1 MEKYPINWGP
11 SPFFWVRP
19 HFFGA
24 IFFTCTATIS
34 RKIRGLVIR
43 FCGWRS
49 CACIVFNSIA
59 PTMPNWLL
67 PEYIADVLP
76 SEARKIEELRRLMLD
91 NFRLYGY
98 ELVMPPMLEYV
109 ESLLTGAGADTDLRT
124 FKLVDQISGRM
135 LGLRADMTTQVAR
148 IDAHLLNRA
157 TVTRLCYAG
166 SVLHTRPSG
175 LHSTREPFQI
185 GAEIYGHAGLE
196 ADAEIQELALGSLAL
211 AGFSDVRLDLT
222 HVGVLRAILA
232 QDPAATKDYEAIVT
246 LLRGKDVPGLQQQT
260 AKYNETT
267 RAALLA
273 LPNLYGDVE
282 VLKRAREVLPALP
295 GITHALAELAALA
308 ASAIGRA
315 DVAIDLADL
324 RGYQY
329 ESGAMF
335 ALYVPGLPNA
345 VARGGRY
352 DHVGEAFGRARP
364 ATGFSLDLRELARLL
379 PTAERKHS
387 IRAPWGNAPELK
399 EKIAEL
405 RKSGEVVIQS
415 LPGHNDEQ
423 DEFECDRALVLDE
436 SGSNWI
442 LKNLG

>member
-1 MEKYPINWGP
+1 
-11 SPFFWVRP
+11 
-19 HFFGA
+19 
-24 IFFTCTATIS
+24 
-34 RKIRGLVIR
+34 
-43 FCGWRS
+43 
-49 CACIVFNSIA
+49 
-59 PTMPNWLL
+59 MPNWLL
-67 PEYIADVLP
+67 PEHIADVLP

-98 ELVMPPMLEYV
+98 ELVMPPLLEYV
-109 ESLLTGAGADTDLRT
+109 ESLMTGAGQDTELRT

-175 LHSTREPFQI
+175 LHTTREPLQI

-196 ADAEIQELALGSLAL
+196 ADAEIQELALASLAL
-211 AGFSDVRLDLT
+211 AGFTDVRLDLS

-232 QDPAATKDYEAIVT
+232 EDANAARDEAALYL
-246 LLRGKDVPGLQQQT
+246 LLRAKDVPGLEAQT
-260 AKYNETT
+260 AAYAPAV

-273 LPNLYGDVE
+273 LPNLYGDVD
-282 VLKRAREVLPALP
+282 VLKRARDVLPDLP
-295 GITHALAELAALA
+295 GIGKALAELAALA

-335 ALYVPGLPNA
+335 AVYVPGLPNA
-345 VARGGRY
+345 VLRGGRY

-364 ATGFSLDLRELARLL
+364 ATGFSMDLRELARLL

-399 EKIAEL
+399 DKIAEL
-405 RKSGEVVIQS
+405 RKAGEVVIQS
-415 LPGHNDEQ
+415 LPGHSNEQ
-423 DEFECDRALVLDE
+423 DEFECDRALVLDD

>member
-1 MEKYPINWGP
+1 
-11 SPFFWVRP
+11 
-19 HFFGA
+19 
-24 IFFTCTATIS
+24 
-34 RKIRGLVIR
+34 
-43 FCGWRS
+43 
-49 CACIVFNSIA
+49 
-59 PTMPNWLL
+59 MPNWLL
-67 PEYIADVLP
+67 PEHIADVLP

-98 ELVMPPMLEYV
+98 ELVMPPLLEYLD
-109 ESLLTGAGADTDLRT
+109 SLLTGAGKDTDLRT

-148 IDAHLLNRA
+148 IDAHLLNRDS
-157 TVTRLCYAG
+157 VTRLCYAG

-175 LHSTREPFQI
+175 LHATREPLQI

-196 ADAEIQELALGSLAL
+196 ADAEIQELALASLAM
-211 AGFSDVRLDLT
+211 AGFPDVRLDLS
-222 HVGVLRAILA
+222 HVGVVRALLEH
-232 QDPAATKDYEAIVT
+232 DPAARNDEAALYA
-246 LLRGKDVPGLQQQT
+246 LLRAKDTPGLQ
-260 AKYNETT
+260 ALSAAYAPDT

-273 LPNLYGDVE
+273 LPNLYGDID
-282 VLKRAREVLPALP
+282 VLAKARAVLPALP
-295 GITHALAELAALA
+295 GITRALAELAALA
-308 ASAIGRA
+308 GSALGRA
-315 DVAIDLADL
+315 EVAIDLADL
-324 RGYQY
+324 RGYAY

-387 IRAPWGNAPELK
+387 IRAPWGNAPELR
-399 EKIAEL
+399 ELIAQL
-405 RKSGEVVIQS
+405 RKTGEVVIQS
-415 LPGHNDEQ
+415 LPGHDNEQ
-423 DEFECDRALVLDE
+423 DEFECDRVLVLED
-436 SGSNWI
+436 SNWI

>member
-1 MEKYPINWGP
+1 MID
-11 SPFFWVRP
+11 
-19 HFFGA
+19 
-24 IFFTCTATIS
+24 IS
-34 RKIRGLVIR
+34 TTPLP
-43 FCGWRS
+43 
-49 CACIVFNSIA
+49 VF
-59 PTMPNWLL
+59 PMPNWLL
-67 PEYIADVLP
+67 PEHIADVLP

-98 ELVMPPMLEYV
+98 ELVMPPLLEYV
-109 ESLLTGAGADTDLRT
+109 ESLMTGAGQDTELRT

-175 LHSTREPFQI
+175 LHTTREPLQI

-196 ADAEIQELALGSLAL
+196 ADAEIQELALASLAL
-211 AGFSDVRLDLT
+211 AGFTDVRLDLS

-232 QDPAATKDYEAIVT
+232 EDANAAKDEAALYL
-246 LLRGKDVPGLQQQT
+246 LLRAKDVPGLEART
-260 AKYNETT
+260 ANYSPLV
-267 RAALLA
+267 RSALLA
-273 LPNLYGDVE
+273 LPNLYGDVD
-282 VLKRAREVLPALP
+282 VLKRAREVLPDLP
-295 GITHALAELAALA
+295 GIAKALAELAALA
-308 ASAIGRA
+308 ATADNAAIGRE
-315 DVAIDLADL
+315 VAVDLADL

-335 ALYVPGLPNA
+335 AIYVPGLPNA
-345 VARGGRY
+345 VLRGGRY

-364 ATGFSLDLRELARLL
+364 ATGFSMDLRELARLL

-399 EKIAEL
+399 DKIAEL
-405 RKSGEVVIQS
+405 RKAGEVVIQS
-415 LPGHNDEQ
+415 LPGHSNEQ
-423 DEFECDRALVLDE
+423 DEFECDRALVLDD

>member
-1 MEKYPINWGP
+1 
-11 SPFFWVRP
+11 
-19 HFFGA
+19 
-24 IFFTCTATIS
+24 
-34 RKIRGLVIR
+34 
-43 FCGWRS
+43 
-49 CACIVFNSIA
+49 
-59 PTMPNWLL
+59 MPNWLL
-67 PEYIADVLP
+67 PENIADVLP

-109 ESLLTGAGADTDLRT
+109 ESLLAGAGEDTDLRT
-124 FKLVDQISGRM
+124 FKLIDQLSGRL

-148 IDAHLLNRA
+148 IDAHLLNRD

-175 LHSTREPFQI
+175 LHATREPIQI
-185 GAEIYGHAGLE
+185 GCEMYGHAGLE
-196 ADAEIQELALGSLAL
+196 ADAEIQELALASLAL
-211 AGFSDVRLDLT
+211 AGFDEVRLDLT

-232 QDPAATKDYEAIVT
+232 EDPAARRDEAKLQS
-246 LLRGKDVPGLQQQT
+246 LLRSKDTPGLEEIT
-260 AKYNETT
+260 TGYAPAT

-273 LPNLYGDVE
+273 LPHLYGDVD
-282 VLKRAREVLPALP
+282 VLARAREELPALP
-295 GITHALAELAALA
+295 GITKALAELAALA
-308 ASAIGRA
+308 GSAIGRA
-315 DVAIDLADL
+315 EVAIDLADL

-335 ALYVPGLPNA
+335 ALYVTGLPNA

-387 IRAPWGNAPELK
+387 IRAPWGNAPELR

-405 RKSGEVVIQS
+405 RKAGEVVIQS
-415 LPGHNDEQ
+415 MPGHDNVQ
-423 DEFECDRALVLDE
+423 DEFECDRVLVLE
-436 SGSNWI
+436 NGNWI

>member
-1 MEKYPINWGP
+1 
-11 SPFFWVRP
+11 
-19 HFFGA
+19 
-24 IFFTCTATIS
+24 
-34 RKIRGLVIR
+34 
-43 FCGWRS
+43 
-49 CACIVFNSIA
+49 
-59 PTMPNWLL
+59 MPNWLL
-67 PEYIADVLP
+67 PENIADVLP

-98 ELVMPPMLEYV
+98 ELVMPPLLEYL
-109 ESLLTGAGADTDLRT
+109 ESLLTGTGTDIDLRT
-124 FKLVDQISGRM
+124 FKLVDPISGRL
-135 LGLRADMTTQVAR
+135 LGLRPDMTTQVAR

-157 TVTRLCYAG
+157 SVTRLCYAG
-166 SVLHTRPSG
+166 NVLHTHPSG
-175 LHSTREPFQI
+175 LHATREPLQI

-196 ADAEIQELALGSLAL
+196 ADAEIQELALSTLAL
-211 AGFSDVRLDLT
+211 AGFTQVRLDLT
-222 HVGVLRAILA
+222 HVGVLRAIIEEDA
-232 QDPAATKDYEAIVT
+232 AATKDDAALYLA
-246 LLRGKDVPGLQQQT
+246 LRAKDVSDLKALTANYAPQT
-260 AKYNETT
+260 
-267 RAALLA
+267 RDALLA
-273 LPNLYGDVE
+273 LTNLYGDID
-282 VLKRAREVLPALP
+282 VLKKAREVLPDLP
-295 GITHALAELAALA
+295 GIAKALAELAALA

-315 DVAIDLADL
+315 EVAIDLADL

-415 LPGHNDEQ
+415 MPGHSNEL
-423 DEFECDRALVLDE
+423 DEFECDRALVLDDN
-436 SGSNWI
+436 SSQWI